1 MRNDDKLE
9 ILLVLPFTYETDN
22 ARTLGMPTREKL
34 SGISQMEMPYHTYS
48 MRPVSYTHLTLPT
61 KA

>member
-34 SGISQMEMPYHTYS
+34 SGISQMEMP
-48 MRPVSYTHLTLPT
+48 
-61 KA
+61 